1 VVVTVSA
8 LPGNMG
14 EIGIDMVP
22 KYYTQG
28 NGMSQFLIPGPGII
42 LSKSEPAVVPNNTL
56 TKLFGVYPQHT

>member
-22 KYYTQG
+22 KYYMRDD
-28 NGMSQFLIPGPGII
+28 GMSKFLTPSPGII